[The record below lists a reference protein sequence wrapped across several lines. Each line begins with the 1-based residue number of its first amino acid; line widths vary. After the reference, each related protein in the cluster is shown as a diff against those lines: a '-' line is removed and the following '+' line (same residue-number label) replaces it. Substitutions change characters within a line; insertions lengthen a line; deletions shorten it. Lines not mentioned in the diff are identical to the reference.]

1 MNEEDYCYCHY
12 HDDTYEY
19 FDCLDYMECEECPY
33 YYADEDQVR
42 SVIDMTIDEAIAREK
57 ELTEIYRNDIV
68 PKEDYHNMPWIDME
82 NELNMRRAEEH
93 EQLAEWLEELK
104 ALRLLL
110 DWAIECDFGLDSF
123 PEEYEKYKHT
133 LTDDMTYKDMIIQ
146 IAKCVVAEEIK
157 E

>member
-1 MNEEDYCYCHY
+1 M
-12 HDDTYEY
+12 
-19 FDCLDYMECEECPY
+19 L
-33 YYADEDQVR
+33 
-42 SVIDMTIDEAIAREK
+42 SIDEAIAHAREVADTCEYEASK
-57 ELTEIYRNDIV
+57 Y
-68 PKEDYHNMPWIDME
+68 DMSDSYE
-82 NELNMRRAEEH
+82 REVAYQEGKCAEEH

-123 PEEYEKYKHT
+123 PEEYAKYKHT
-133 LTDDMTYKDMIIQ
+133 LTDDMTYKDMMIQ

>member
-1 MNEEDYCYCHY
+1 MMMC
-12 HDDTYEY
+12 
-19 FDCLDYMECEECPY
+19 
-33 YYADEDQVR
+33 
-42 SVIDMTIDEAIAREK
+42 AREDLQNTLLAKSTPQAKDRMNVHYTFGIQKSK
-57 ELTEIYRNDIV
+57 EA
-68 PKEDYHNMPWIDME
+68 
-82 NELNMRRAEEH
+82 AEEH

-133 LTDDMTYKDMIIQ
+133 LTDDMTYKDMMIQ
-146 IAKCVVAEEIK
+146 IAKCVAAEEIK

>member
-1 MNEEDYCYCHY
+1 
-12 HDDTYEY
+12 
-19 FDCLDYMECEECPY
+19 
-33 YYADEDQVR
+33 
-42 SVIDMTIDEAIAREK
+42 MTFEEAIKKYNKLA
-57 ELTEIYRNDIV
+57 N
-68 PKEDYHNMPWIDME
+68 
-82 NELNMRRAEEH
+82 NEQTCYPEEAQ
-93 EQLAEWLEELK
+93 QLAEWLEELK

-157 E
+157 EQNR